1 MRQDCPS
8 NIANDQKGY
17 PRVAL
22 YDFGDVRQGSRR
34 KSNEKPNT
42 RKVFCF
48 SRKKL
53 LQYITIQVKIYLH
66 NRTMLAEE
74 FRQSQSC
81 ESNYTSDFSLEE
93 VEEDED

>member
-1 MRQDCPS
+1 MILGMCGRVRAEKAMKNRIPVRFLELSPS
-8 NIANDQKGY
+8 AE
-17 PRVAL
+17 
-22 YDFGDVRQGSRR
+22 F
-34 KSNEKPNT
+34 
-42 RKVFCF
+42 
-48 SRKKL
+48 
-53 LQYITIQVKIYLH
+53 